1 MCQNCRLKSPER
13 PDAFVCRTCFP
24 EQKERMRQK
33 DIARKSERGIRPV
46 EEAKVE
52 LVQVDSHIFD
62 PVTGEL
68 KQNMEFWEVF
78 N

>member
-1 MCQNCRLKSPER
+1 
-13 PDAFVCRTCFP
+13 
-24 EQKERMRQK
+24 MRQK